1 MNIKLI
7 KKIILASCF
16 SSSIAVA
23 GGISDDKVVIG
34 MPSDFSGIYSDI
46 TGDASATAARMAIED
61 FGGKVLGKPIELL
74 IGDHHLKADVAVS
87 ITREWLDRRGLDAIV
102 DIASSAPALAV
113 TKLATDRGKIVF
125 NNGAGATLFTGKNC
139 TPLSFHWA
147 YDTYALANGVAKAV
161 TLEGGS
167 TWFFIT
173 ADYSFGYSMEGDA
186 KRVIEANGGKVLG
199 SVRHPISNA
208 DFSSYLL
215 QAQASGAKVIGA
227 ANAGSDLRNTIK
239 QAKEFGITSGGQKLA
254 GMIMFLNDVKAI
266 GLKEAA
272 GLNVL
277 VGYYWDRN
285 EASRAFAKRFE
296 AKMKKKPNTINAG
309 VYSATLHYLR
319 AIEAAGT
326 DDGPTVAKQIRKLK
340 IDDFFAQNGYV
351 REDGRMVHDMF
362 LAAIKA
368 PKESKGEWDVYN
380 ILRTLPGNE
389 AYKPLS
395 ESSCSLVKG

>member
-1 MNIKLI
+1 
-7 KKIILASCF
+7 
-16 SSSIAVA
+16 
-23 GGISDDKVVIG
+23 
-34 MPSDFSGIYSDI
+34 
-46 TGDASATAARMAIED
+46 
-61 FGGKVLGKPIELL
+61 
-74 IGDHHLKADVAVS
+74 
-87 ITREWLDRRGLDAIV
+87 
-102 DIASSAPALAV
+102 
-113 TKLATDRGKIVF
+113 
-125 NNGAGATLFTGKNC
+125 
-139 TPLSFHWA
+139 
-147 YDTYALANGVAKAV
+147 
-161 TLEGGS
+161 
-167 TWFFIT
+167 
-173 ADYSFGYSMEGDA
+173 MEGDA

-239 QAKEFGITSGGQKLA
+239 QAKEFGITSSGQKLA